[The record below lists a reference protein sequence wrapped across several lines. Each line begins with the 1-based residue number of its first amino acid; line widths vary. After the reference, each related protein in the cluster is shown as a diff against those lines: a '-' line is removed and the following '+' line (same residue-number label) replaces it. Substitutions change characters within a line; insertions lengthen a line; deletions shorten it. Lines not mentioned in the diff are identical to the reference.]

1 MPTEKPRFSIT
12 VSQELLDRI
21 EDFRFEKRIKSQ
33 NQAII
38 ELISIGLNSIGLMP
52 QTPSEPPLKPSD
64 ARLLATYHAAH
75 KTYQTVALELLETH
89 PAQEK
94 ERLA

>member
-33 NQAII
+33 NQAIV

-64 ARLLATYHAAH
+64 ARLLATFHSAD
-75 KTYQTVALELLETH
+75 KTAQGYALQLLENN

-94 ERLA
+94 SRA

>member
-12 VSQELLDRI
+12 VSQDLLDKI

-33 NQAII
+33 NQAIV
-38 ELISIGLNSIGLMP
+38 ELISIGLNNIGLMP
-52 QTPSEPPLKPSD
+52 QTPAKPPLNASD
-64 ARLLATYHAAH
+64 ARLLATFHAAD
-75 KTYQTVALELLETH
+75 KTAQGYALQLLENN

-94 ERLA
+94 SRA